1 MIKTPV
7 SYNDRFNRVE
17 DADGGVVMYYV
28 SEDIGNEAVK
38 RINMHDDLVKSL
50 QFLTGIVGGNF
61 CQDMVIKRKY
71 KEARELLEK
80 CK

>member
-7 SYNDRFNRVE
+7 SYSYRFNRVE
-17 DADGGVVMYYV
+17 DADGDVILYDA
-28 SEDIGNEAVK
+28 SEDIGNEIVK

>member
-7 SYNDRFNRVE
+7 TRHDVFTSSFVDKLGLFLDDKSLE
-17 DADGGVVMYYV
+17 
-28 SEDIGNEAVK
+28 EAAK

>member
-28 SEDIGNEAVK
+28 SEDIGNETVK
-38 RINMHDDLVKSL
+38 RINMHYELVKSL
-50 QFLTGIVGGNF
+50 QDMIEIVGGNF
-61 CQDMVIKRKY
+61 CQNMEIKRKY

>member
-7 SYNDRFNRVE
+7 TRHDVFTSSFVDKLGLFLDDKSLE
-17 DADGGVVMYYV
+17 
-28 SEDIGNEAVK
+28 EAAK
-38 RINMHDDLVKSL
+38 RINMHDELVKSL
-50 QFLTGIVGGNF
+50 QDMVEIVGGNF
-61 CQDMVIKRKY
+61 CQNMEIKRKY

>member
-17 DADGGVVMYYV
+17 DADGGVVMYYI
-28 SEDIGNEAVK
+28 SEDIGNETVK
-38 RINMHDDLVKSL
+38 RINTHYELVKSL
-50 QFLTGIVGGNF
+50 QDMVEIVGGNF
-61 CQDMVIKRKY
+61 CQNMEIKRKY

>member
-1 MIKTPV
+1 V
-7 SYNDRFNRVE
+7 
-17 DADGGVVMYYV
+17 
-28 SEDIGNEAVK
+28 EAVKVIDDTVIQESDGTLIGDFVTTDLAIEGAK
-38 RINMHDDLVKSL
+38 RINMHDELVKSL

-80 CK
+80 YK